1 MSLPHSNLKESKMEQ
16 IGFESARE
24 RIRKA
29 FGRPA
34 IAPAPV
40 VIEVKANPPCPWG
53 EPGVHVNRPPFSRRG
68 VGPVVL
74 GAAACVALFVGFH
87 DKVRALVAPF
97 NATAPAAE
105 TWTPVADDDT
115 TTLEDHVTGD
125 ALDARCEK
133 LWTFLDTQID
143 ISNMEARKPGFTAA
157 YRSANH
163 LGELT
168 ALQIR
173 SQGCLLKDPATFE
186 AQLAAIHALNQMMQ

>member
-1 MSLPHSNLKESKMEQ
+1 MKQ

-29 FGRPA
+29 FGRPLIDPPQPDA
-34 IAPAPV
+34 GNLHVRFDRRIEAPANRSPSGWRAFVVGPAVLCAAIGLAV
-40 VIEVKANPPCPWG
+40 VI
-53 EPGVHVNRPPFSRRG
+53 
-68 VGPVVL
+68 
-74 GAAACVALFVGFH
+74 GAKPNSLA
-87 DKVRALVAPF
+87 APF
-97 NATAPAAE
+97 NATATAAAE
-105 TWTPVADDDT
+105 TWTDDDT

-143 ISNMEARKPGFTAA
+143 ISHMESAKPGFTAA
-157 YRSANH
+157 YRSANR

-168 ALQIR
+168 AHQIE
-173 SQGCLLKDPATFE
+173 SQGCPLKDPAAFE